1 MSGMRSIKTHLSCVL
16 LLCILLP
23 TGLIGVTAC
32 WFIYNSIRDNR
43 IEDVGLIAEARH
55 EELRMRLDKDNE
67 RGNVLLETLIAA
79 CRYSDNGV
87 NSCVRP
93 KLEQFAAINPAVGF
107 SFHSGSE
114 SDLAVGD
121 NAVSFAQL
129 NRPFQPG
136 QIAATSKLNG
146 VPLLSMVAADS
157 ASGFSLLTSYSG
169 RELQDIFINA
179 PALGQSGE
187 IFLADNE
194 GFFITKPRYASQ
206 QGIAKAISTIPM
218 RHCLHRE
225 SGETLNLDYRDA
237 AIIHGF
243 RFVPEIGGGCIMAH
257 VDQAEAFA
265 PFRQWLMTLSA
276 AVFLFAGGA
285 WLIAAMIG
293 RSISKPITALAD
305 MARALSL
312 GDFSQRVCS
321 ANYLEIAELSGLFN
335 NMAEQLDHTLS
346 RLKNSEYELEQN
358 VIERTAELHQRHR
371 KYHSVIQCTG
381 EGFWQ
386 VDRDGRLL
394 EVNPAYVRVSGYSEA
409 ELIGMRISDLEAAE
423 TQEKTAEHIRKV
435 MRHGSDTFETQH
447 RRKDGSLW
455 DVEVNA
461 SFISE
466 DGGYFVGF
474 FKDITERKRI
484 ENSLAESYNL
494 LQSVIETAPVRIFW
508 KDRESRYLGCNKLFA
523 KDIKEQFSQD
533 VIGKDDF
540 QLGVDEHAELYR
552 SDDLYVMEAGLPKLD
567 YEESRIAPNGRPIWL
582 KASKTPLRNEADEII
597 GVLGVYT
604 DITESKRIEQE
615 LRIAATAFETLEGI
629 TITDAD
635 EVIIRVNRAF
645 TQITG
650 YTAEEAIGNKPSM
663 LKSGRHDPEFY
674 RNMHYALQHEGQ
686 WEGEIWDRHKD
697 GHIYPKWLAIT
708 TVKNDCGRITHYVG
722 SFTDIS
728 ERKAS
733 EEKIKNLAFYDTLT
747 QLANRR
753 LLAERL
759 EHAIAVQTRT
769 GSYAALLFLDLDN
782 FKLLNDTQGHGVGD
796 ELLIK
801 VALRLKGCVRETDA
815 VARLGGDEFIVLL
828 EELGQVCDSAAV
840 QAKTVAEKIVS
851 ALTEPYS
858 LSCVVYNCSSSIGV
872 VLFCDSGITA
882 DAVLA
887 QADTA
892 MYAAKKGGKNTYRFF
907 DPAMQQELE
916 QRAKFESALRQA
928 ISNDQ
933 LMLFYQPQ
941 VDANK
946 QMTGVEAL
954 VRWHHPE
961 LGWILPIQFIPL
973 AEETDIILIIG
984 RWVLETACAQLK
996 AWRNRRWT
1004 QNLSIAVNVSAKQFY
1019 QPGFVEEVRTV
1030 MAKYAIGPMQLKLE
1044 LTESMVLK
1052 EMDAAI
1058 AKMLELKSIGVL
1070 LAMDDFGTGYSSLSY
1085 LKNLPFDQIK
1095 IDKSFVEG
1103 IKKNN
1108 NDAFIVHSV
1117 FTLGK
1122 LMGINVVAEG
1132 VENIEQDELLK
1143 SLGCIAFQG
1152 YLFGKP
1158 VPIEELERQLREH
1171 LIELMP
1177 DSEGFQPDKEG

>member
-1 MSGMRSIKTHLSCVL
+1 MRSIKTHLTVAL

-23 TGLIGVTAC
+23 TGLIGATAC
-32 WFIYNSIRDNR
+32 WFVYDSIRESY
-43 IEDVGLIAEARH
+43 IKDVGQIAEARY
-55 EELRMRLDKDNE
+55 EELRLRLYEENE
-67 RGNVLLETLIAA
+67 RSKGLLDSLIASCRHSDLGFNA
-79 CRYSDNGV
+79 CAHA
-87 NSCVRP
+87 
-93 KLEQFAAINPAVGF
+93 KLEQFAAINHTVGLNL
-107 SFHSGSE
+107 HSGIE
-114 SDLAVGD
+114 SDLAVGKD
-121 NAVSFAQL
+121 AV
-129 NRPFQPG
+129 PFNKLPKPFLSG
-136 QIAATSKLNG
+136 QIAITSRING
-146 VPLLSMVAADS
+146 VSLLSMVAVDS
-157 ASGFSLLTSYSG
+157 ASGFSLVTTYSG
-169 RELQDIFINA
+169 QILQEIFVNS
-179 PALGQSGE
+179 PVLGRSGE
-187 IFLADNE
+187 TFLADNQ
-194 GFFITKPRYASQ
+194 GFFVTKPRFLSQ
-206 QGIAKAISTIPM
+206 QEGTLKSISSLPM
-218 RHCLHRE
+218 QHCLRSE
-225 SGETLNLDYRDA
+225 SGETLDLDYRDV

-257 VDQAEAFA
+257 VDQVEAFA
-265 PFRQWLMTLSA
+265 PLRKLVMSLSVTA
-276 AVFLFAGGA
+276 LLFACFA
-285 WLIAAMIG
+285 WLIATMIG
-293 RSISKPITALAD
+293 RSMVKPIVALAD
-305 MARALSL
+305 MARGLSL
-312 GDFSQRVCS
+312 GDFTQRVSS
-321 ANYLEIAELSGLFN
+321 ASYLEITELTQLFN
-335 NMAEQLDHTLS
+335 SMAGQLDNILS
-346 RLKNSEYELEQN
+346 RLKASEHALEQKI
-358 VIERTAELHQRHR
+358 IERTAELHQRNR
-371 KYHSVIQCTG
+371 KYHSVIRATG
-381 EGFWQ
+381 EGFWRA
-386 VDRDGRLL
+386 DREGRLL
-394 EVNPAYVRVSGYSEA
+394 EVNPAYVRFSGYSET
-409 ELIGMRISDLEAAE
+409 ELVGMRIIDLEALE
-423 TQEKTAEHIRKV
+423 MPEETAEHIRKI
-435 MRHGSDTFETQH
+435 MWHGTDTFDTKH

-484 ENSLAESYNL
+484 ENSLVESRNL

-523 KDIKEQFSQD
+523 KDVGKQFSQD

-540 QLGVDEHAELYR
+540 QLGVKEHAGLYR
-552 SDDLYVMEAGLPKLD
+552 SDDLRIMAEGLPKLD
-567 YEESRIAPNGRPIWL
+567 FEESRTAPNGCRIWL
-582 KASKTPLRNEADEII
+582 KASKIPLRNETDDII
-597 GVLGVYT
+597 GILGVYT

-629 TITDAD
+629 TITDAN
-635 EVIIRVNRAF
+635 EIIVRVNQAF

-650 YTAEEAIGNKPSM
+650 YSAEEAIGNKPSI
-663 LKSGRHDPEFY
+663 LKSGRHNQDFY
-674 RNMHYALQHEGQ
+674 CAMHDALQNEGQ

-708 TVKNDCGRITHYVG
+708 AVKDDFGQITHYVG
-722 SFTDIS
+722 NFTDIS

-759 EHAIAVQTRT
+759 DHAIAIQART
-769 GSYAALLFLDLDN
+769 GSYGALLFLDLDN

-796 ELLIK
+796 ELLIE
-801 VALRLKGCVRETDA
+801 VAHRLKACVRETDA
-815 VARLGGDEFIVLL
+815 VARLGGDEFVVLL
-828 EELGQVCDSAAV
+828 EELDTASDSSAV
-840 QAKTVAEKIVS
+840 QAKTIAEKIVS
-851 ALTEPYS
+851 ALSEPYI
-858 LSCVVYNCSSSIGV
+858 LSSVLHNCSSSIGIA
-872 VLFCDSGITA
+872 LFCDSDITA
-882 DAVLA
+882 DTVLT

-892 MYAAKKGGKNTYRFF
+892 MYAAKKSGKNTYRFF

-928 ISNDQ
+928 INNEQ
-933 LMLFYQPQ
+933 LTLFYQPQ
-941 VDANK
+941 VDDKK
-946 QMTGVEAL
+946 QMIGVEAL
-954 VRWHHPE
+954 IRWHHPE
-961 LGWILPIQFIPL
+961 LGLIPPVQFIPL

-996 AWRNRRWT
+996 AWKNQLWT
-1004 QNLSIAVNVSAKQFY
+1004 CNLSIAVNVSAKQFY
-1019 QPGFVEEVRTV
+1019 QPGFVDEVRNI
-1030 MAKYAIGPMQLKLE
+1030 MAQYAIEPTQLKLE

-1052 EMDAAI
+1052 EMDAAV

-1103 IKKNN
+1103 IKKDN

-1143 SLGCIAFQG
+1143 SLGCMVFQG

-1158 VPIEELERQLREH
+1158 VPIEELER

-1177 DSEGFQPDKEG
+1177 NLAGFQATRNLTGKN

>member
-1 MSGMRSIKTHLSCVL
+1 M
-16 LLCILLP
+16 CILLP
-23 TGLIGVTAC
+23 TGLIGATAC
-32 WFIYNSIRDNR
+32 WFVYNGIRENR
-43 IEDVGLIAEARH
+43 IENVGQIANARYEA
-55 EELRMRLDKDNE
+55 LRMRLYEDNQRSKD
-67 RGNVLLETLIAA
+67 LLNSLIANCRHSDQGINA
-79 CRYSDNGV
+79 CARA
-87 NSCVRP
+87 
-93 KLEQFAAINPAVGF
+93 KLEQFAATNHTVGLTL
-107 SFHSGSE
+107 HSGIE
-114 SDLAVGD
+114 SDLAMGSD
-121 NAVSFAQL
+121 ALSFDQL
-129 NRPFQPG
+129 KQPFQSG
-136 QIAATSKLNG
+136 QIAASSKVNG
-146 VPLLSMVAADS
+146 VSLLSLVTTDS
-157 ASGFSLLTSYSG
+157 ASGFSLVTTYPAQ
-169 RELQDIFINA
+169 EVQDIFVNS
-179 PALGQSGE
+179 PVLGQSGE
-187 IFLADNE
+187 TFLADNQ
-194 GFFITKPRYASQ
+194 GFFITKPRYISQ
-206 QGIAKAISTIPM
+206 QGTTKPISSIPM
-218 RHCLHRE
+218 QHCLRSE
-225 SGETLNLDYRDA
+225 SGETLNLGYRDTS
-237 AIIHGF
+237 IIHGF

-257 VDQAEAFA
+257 VDQVEAFA
-265 PFRQWLMTLSA
+265 PLRQLSMGLGLA
-276 AVFLFAGGA
+276 AFVFACSA
-285 WLIAAMIG
+285 WLIATMIG
-293 RSISKPITALAD
+293 RGIAKPIIALAD

-312 GDFSQRVCS
+312 GDFMQRVSS
-321 ANYLEIAELSGLFN
+321 AGYLEIAELSQLFN
-335 NMAEQLDHTLS
+335 SMAGQLDNTLS
-346 RLKNSEYELEQN
+346 RLKASEYALEQII
-358 VIERTAELHQRHR
+358 IERTAELHQRHR
-371 KYHSVIQCTG
+371 KYHSVIQSTG

-386 VDRDGRLL
+386 VNREGLLL
-394 EVNPAYVRVSGYSEA
+394 EVNPAYARLSGYAETELLGMQISE
-409 ELIGMRISDLEAAE
+409 LEARE
-423 TQEKTAEHIRKV
+423 TPEQTVKHIGKI
-435 MRHGSDTFETQH
+435 MRYGMDTFETRH

-466 DGGYFVGF
+466 DGGYFVAF

-484 ENSLAESYNL
+484 ANSLTQSHNL

-523 KDIKEQFSQD
+523 RDVGRQFSQD

-540 QLGVDEHAELYR
+540 QLGVKEHAELYR
-552 SDDLYVMEAGLPKLD
+552 SDDRQVMEKGLPKLD
-567 YEESRIAPNGRPIWL
+567 FEESRTAPNGCQIWL

-629 TITDAD
+629 TITDAN
-635 EVIIRVNRAF
+635 EIIVRVNQAF

-650 YTAEEAIGNKPSM
+650 YTAEEAIGNKPSI
-663 LKSGRHDPEFY
+663 LKSGRHDQDFY
-674 RNMHYALQHEGQ
+674 HAMQYALQNHGQ

-708 TVKNDCGRITHYVG
+708 AVKDDFGHITHYVG
-722 SFTDIS
+722 NFTDIS

-733 EEKIKNLAFYDTLT
+733 EEKIKSLAFYDTLT

-759 EHAIAVQTRT
+759 EHAIAIQART
-769 GSYAALLFLDLDN
+769 GSYGALLFLDLDN

-796 ELLIK
+796 ELLIE
-801 VALRLKGCVRETDA
+801 VAHRLKASVRETDA

-828 EELGQVCDSAAV
+828 EELDTAPDSAAV
-840 QAKTVAEKIVS
+840 QVKTIAEKIVS
-851 ALTEPYS
+851 ALTEPYI
-858 LSCVVYNCSSSIGV
+858 LSSIIHNCSSSIGI
-872 VLFCDSGITA
+872 VLFCDSDITA
-882 DAVLA
+882 DTVLS

-892 MYAAKKGGKNTYRFF
+892 MYAAKKSGKNTYRFF

-928 ISNDQ
+928 INNEQ
-933 LMLFYQPQ
+933 LKLFYQPQ
-941 VDANK
+941 VNDKK
-946 QMTGVEAL
+946 QIIGVEAL
-954 VRWHHPE
+954 IRWHHPE
-961 LGWILPIQFIPL
+961 LGLILPIQFIPL

-996 AWRNRRWT
+996 AWRNQPSAR
-1004 QNLSIAVNVSAKQFY
+1004 NLSIAVNVSAKQFY
-1019 QPGFVEEVRTV
+1019 QPGFVDEVRNI
-1030 MAKYAIGPMQLKLE
+1030 MAQYAIEPMQLKLE

-1052 EMDAAI
+1052 EMDVAV

-1132 VENIEQDELLK
+1132 VESIEQDELLK
-1143 SLGCIAFQG
+1143 SLGCMVFQG

-1158 VPIEELERQLREH
+1158 VPIEELEYQLRKH

-1177 DSEGFQPDKEG
+1177 DFQGAENLKHED